1 MQSPQA
7 LLRVYIES
15 GLRAHGQGDIDAA
28 MTACRQALEIAPENP
43 DALNLMGA
51 ALMVLGQSERALGF
65 FQRAA
70 RQRRNDPGVLGNLA
84 QAHFALGQYD
94 EARETFRKAS
104 RLDPRAMQF
113 QLGIANS
120 LAMQG
125 KFGDAETL
133 LQKLADRF
141 PDHALVWFNLGNVR
155 RDQKRPTQ
163 AVDCYIKALQIDPG
177 FVDARNNLGSALQA
191 LVRYEDAVREYRTCI
206 AQAPDHMSA
215 RCNLASVLI
224 DLGRFKEAEEVL
236 HEVIQLA
243 PDMSEARLFLGAA
256 LGHQG
261 RLREALAQFRAAA
274 QIEPNKPQVAE
285 VYAAALIENGH
296 LRQGM
301 RWLSRALALNPESP
315 TPHQMVSYA
324 LLSHGQLVDGWA
336 EYSHRPAFTRL
347 HKKYSDVTTLSR
359 TLPPDIRGKKVCLL
373 REQGLGDEIFFLRF
387 VPQLAAAGARVTY
400 HASAKLSSLLRRVA
414 CLEQV
419 AEQTAPVP
427 PADAVMLL
435 GDLPRALSSYPCSPL
450 PVAAAHEPELG
461 MHEFS
466 RRISV
471 FWPPIPPSLVLH
483 PLETCLAAMR
493 RRLAEAGAPPYAGL
507 TWEGGTPP
515 EVQQDGAEWLLYK
528 QIGIEPFAGALR
540 EFPGTILALQRNP
553 RPGEIDTFSRIL
565 GRRVHDFSDLNED
578 LESMLAALAL
588 MDEYIGVSNTNMH
601 LRAAVGRTARV
612 LIPCPAEWRWMASG
626 SSSPWFPGFS
636 LYRQSLDG
644 DWDAALTSLRR
655 HLRDIAQ

>member
-1 MQSPQA
+1 MHPSQT
-7 LLRVYIES
+7 LLRSYLES
-15 GLRAHGQGDIDAA
+15 GVRAHAQGDIDAA
-28 MTACRQALEIAPENP
+28 ANAFQQALGIAPEHP

-51 ALMVLGQSERALGF
+51 ALMELGQPGRALGF
-65 FQRAA
+65 LQRAA
-70 RQRRNDPGVLGNLA
+70 QQRRNDPGVLGNLA
-84 QAHFALGQYD
+84 QAHFALGQYE

-104 RLDPRAMQF
+104 RLDPRAKQF

-125 KFGDAETL
+125 KLGDAETL
-133 LQKLADRF
+133 LQRLADRF
-141 PDHALVWFNLGNVR
+141 PDYALAWFNLGNVR

-163 AVDCYIKALQIDPG
+163 AADCYLKALHIDPG

-191 LVRYEDAVREYRTCI
+191 MVRYEDAMREYRTCI
-206 AQAPDHMSA
+206 AQAPDHTSA

-236 HEVIQLA
+236 REVIQLA
-243 PDMSEARLFLGAA
+243 PEMSEARLFLGAA

-274 QIEPNKPQVAE
+274 EIEPDKPQVAE

-301 RWLSRALALNPESP
+301 RWLSRALASNPESP
-315 TPHQMVSYA
+315 TPHQMVSSA

-347 HKKYSDVTTLSR
+347 HKTYSDVTTLSR
-359 TLPPDIRGKKVCLL
+359 TLPPDIRGKQVCLL

-387 VPQLAAAGARVTY
+387 APQLAAAGARVIY

-419 AEQTAPVP
+419 VEQTAPVP
-427 PADAVMLL
+427 PADVIMML
-435 GDLPRALSSYPCSPL
+435 GDLPRALSSYPCSSL
-450 PVAAAHEPELG
+450 PTAAAHEHELA

-483 PLETCLAAMR
+483 PLETHLAAMR
-493 RRLAEAGAPPYAGL
+493 KRLAEAGAPPYAGV
-507 TWEGGTPP
+507 TWQGGTPP
-515 EVQQDGAEWLLYK
+515 EAQHGGAAWVLYK

-540 EFPGTILALQRNP
+540 EFPGTLLALQRNP
-553 RPGEIDTFSRIL
+553 QPGEIDTFSRIL
-565 GRRVHDFSDLNED
+565 GRRVHNFSDLNED

-588 MDEYIGVSNTNMH
+588 IDEYVGVSNTNMH
-601 LRAAVGRTARV
+601 LRAAAGRTARV

-655 HLRDIAQ
+655 HLHEIAR